1 MISPTKTIPAYM
13 SSVREKHAPTTT
25 KEAQTCAQTVLNLNA
40 YKMFRGYSKFNKY
53 VVLVKIMRP

>member
-1 MISPTKTIPAYM
+1 M

-40 YKMFRGYSKFNKY
+40 YKMFRGYSKFNIY